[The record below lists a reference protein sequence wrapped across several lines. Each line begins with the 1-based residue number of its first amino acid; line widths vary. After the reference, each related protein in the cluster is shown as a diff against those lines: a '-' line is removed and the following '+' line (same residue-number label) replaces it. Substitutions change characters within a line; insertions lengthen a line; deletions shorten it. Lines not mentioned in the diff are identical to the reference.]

1 MKLEELS
8 IAVLGAGVIGLTSA
22 VRLLEQ
28 GHTVTLFARAVTPH
42 TTSDVAAAYWAPHE
56 YGNDR
61 RRRWAYASLQEFRR
75 LAANS
80 ACGIAFT
87 YLYDLSDENDVEF
100 LSSDHETMEEVP
112 LGCFP
117 APWQGVRFT
126 VPRID
131 VPIYMPWLFQRF
143 QGLGGV
149 LETVEIQNLRSL
161 KFDFAVVVNCTG
173 LGAKALT
180 GDTLYPIRGQVMRV
194 RRPLDLP
201 ADIISAA
208 SATTTTYIVPRSQ
221 DCLLGGTFQYNDY
234 NLQVDAEIAQGILQR
249 CAVFYPA
256 LAQAEIFEHRVG
268 LRPGRDSVR
277 LEAEQITATFK
288 IIHNYGHGAYGHTL
302 SWGCADEVV
311 RIVAGNGN
319 GNGNGHK

>member
-1 MKLEELS
+1 MKQDQIS
-8 IAVLGAGVIGLTSA
+8 IAVIGAGVIGLTSA

-28 GHTVTLFARAVTPH
+28 GHTVTVFARETTPH
-42 TTSDVAAAYWAPHE
+42 TTSDIAAAYWAPHE

-61 RRRWAYASLQEFRR
+61 RWRWAYASLHEFRR
-75 LAANS
+75 LANDP
-80 ACGIAFT
+80 ACGIIFT
-87 YLYDLSDENDVEF
+87 HLYDLTDEHDVEF
-100 LSSDHETMEEVP
+100 LSFDHEAMEEVP

-117 APWQGVRFT
+117 TPWQGVRFT

-131 VPIYMPWLFQRF
+131 VPIYMPWLLKRF
-143 QGLGGV
+143 LALGGV
-149 LETVEIQNLRSL
+149 LQAAEIQNLRSL
-161 KFDFAVVVNCTG
+161 KSDFPVVVNCAG

-180 GDTLYPIRGQVMRV
+180 GDALYPIRGQVIRV
-194 RRPLDLP
+194 RKPLDLP

-234 NLQVDAEIAQGILQR
+234 NLQVDAEIAEGILQR

-256 LAQAEIFEHRVG
+256 LGQPEILEHRVG

-277 LEAEQITATFK
+277 VESEQLSAHFK

-302 SWGCADEVV
+302 SWGCADEVAKL
-311 RIVAGNGN
+311 VAGNGN
-319 GNGNGHK
+319 GAAYK